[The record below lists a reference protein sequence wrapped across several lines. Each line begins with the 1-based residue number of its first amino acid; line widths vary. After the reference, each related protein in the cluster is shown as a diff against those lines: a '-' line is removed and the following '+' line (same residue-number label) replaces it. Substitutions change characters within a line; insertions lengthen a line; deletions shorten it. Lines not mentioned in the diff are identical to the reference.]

1 MSCQLFEEQDHTNK
15 YRLYR
20 PGYPRQL
27 FEYII
32 NYYFNGNQTDAKIP
46 FALDVGCGSG
56 QATVE
61 LSSYCDRVIGIDVS
75 ANQIA
80 HAIQKD
86 NVEYRCQ
93 KAEDLT
99 FQESNSVDLVTIATA
114 LHWLDIES
122 FVQQVQR
129 VLKPNVGVFAVW
141 TYALGTLDNPV
152 ADAISH
158 EFTDVTLFPYWDSKR
173 WLADD
178 YYQSL
183 LPLLPY
189 KSTLV
194 EHTIEKRVETTIG
207 EYINLIQTFS
217 ACQTYRKQE
226 GEKSFENLL
235 EILRGKLI
243 DSYINTQQR
252 KMNDE
257 KFDFN
262 SIKITVSSPIRL
274 YLMKKTQTN

>member
-27 FEYII
+27 FECII

-226 GEKSFENLL
+226 GEKSLENLL

>member
-32 NYYFNGNQTDAKIP
+32 NYYFNNNQTDAKIP